1 MDFEI
6 DVRGNYAGLINM
18 EEIFQRYPIIE
29 EKSELIMSSY
39 DTETMIDDKI
49 IKPLTV
55 RLKEMIFGVELETDK
70 EKFTDAIKKALKMKI
85 ATNAIKLLLKRGDIS
100 FSAAL
105 EKVEFAEKDLEDIV
119 QGLYNSISKRIDFE
133 DALSKLI
140 TPLPEFYNWF

>member
-85 ATNAIKLLLKRGDIS
+85 VTNAIKLLLKRGDIS

-140 TPLPEFYNWF
+140 TPLPEFYN

>member
-85 ATNAIKLLLKRGDIS
+85 VTNAIKLLLKRGDIS

>member
-140 TPLPEFYNWF
+140 TPLPEFYN

>member
-1 MDFEI
+1 MNFEN
-6 DVRGNYAGLINM
+6 DMRENYEKPIKI
-18 EEIFQRYPIIE
+18 EEIFQWYPIIE

-85 ATNAIKLLLKRGDIS
+85 VTNAIKLLLKRGDIS

-140 TPLPEFYNWF
+140 TPLPEFYN